1 MYTQRVLLSGESRL
15 KIGTGGRLRR
25 SSAVEEEPEVDK
37 VEEEEGEV
45 EVQSLE
51 VLNWQ

>member
-25 SSAVEEEPEVDK
+25 SSAVEEEEG
-37 VEEEEGEV
+37 EEEEGEV